1 MLKISELEAAYG
13 EIQALHG
20 LTLSVPKNSIV
31 AVLGAN
37 GAGKTTLLRCI
48 SGLLRPRAG
57 QIRLDGK
64 SLIGLEPERIVA
76 KGVSHVPE
84 GRLIFPSL
92 TVRDNL
98 LMGGYLGKRKQVD
111 EGIAHV
117 CEYFPVLKERMN
129 QVGGTLSGGE
139 QQMLAIARALV
150 LTPKLLLLDEPSMGV
165 APVIKE
171 QIFEQLLTIRTREKT
186 TIILVEQDADVA
198 LNTCEYAYVLE
209 TGVVVME
216 GNSKDLK
223 EDDELRRAYLGG

>member
-20 LTLSVPKNSIV
+20 LTLSVPKDSIV

-98 LMGGYLGKRKQVD
+98 LMGGYLGNRKQVD

-171 QIFEQLLTIRTREKT
+171 QIFEQLLMIRSREQT
-186 TIILVEQDADVA
+186 TIVLVEQDADVA

>member
-20 LTLSVPKNSIV
+20 LTLSVPKDSIV

-37 GAGKTTLLRCI
+37 GAGKTTVLRCI

-92 TVRDNL
+92 SVRDNL
-98 LMGGYLGKRKQVD
+98 LMGGYLGNRKQVD

-117 CEYFPVLKERMN
+117 CEYFPVLRERMN

-171 QIFEQLLTIRTREKT
+171 QIFQQLLTIRTRERT
-186 TIILVEQDADVA
+186 TIVLVEQDADVA
-198 LNTCEYAYVLE
+198 LNTSEYAYVLE

>member
-20 LTLSVPKNSIV
+20 LTLSVPKDSIV

-98 LMGGYLGKRKQVD
+98 LMGGYLGNRKQVD

>member
-20 LTLSVPKNSIV
+20 LTLSVPKDSIV

-98 LMGGYLGKRKQVD
+98 LMGGYLGNRKQVD

-198 LNTCEYAYVLE
+198 LNICEYAYVLE